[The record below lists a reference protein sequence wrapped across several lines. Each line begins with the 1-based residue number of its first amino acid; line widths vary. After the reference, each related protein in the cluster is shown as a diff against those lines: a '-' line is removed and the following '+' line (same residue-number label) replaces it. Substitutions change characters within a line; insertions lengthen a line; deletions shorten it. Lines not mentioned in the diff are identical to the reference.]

1 MKPQTKFKLKSAHD
15 IVSLYDEQSKDF
27 IDDLHLE
34 IESYMIQGNNFAIC
48 DYFGKIYL
56 SDGDETY
63 KLVSNPFQKRKKTMI
78 SNKELKVL
86 AIETLHPISNIAMV
100 SIDEIWKIEGKHYRE
115 LTVWEKGGSV
125 SDEIIASIKVDDSF
139 NSDQV
144 KYLLLAEVDYL
155 EEYFLNQNK

>member
-1 MKPQTKFKLKSAHD
+1 MILTNEQRQSILTYLKSFKEHKNKDSCEVED
-15 IVSLYDEQSKDF
+15 ILAVCTDEEVMALLYNIE
-27 IDDLHLE
+27 LE
-34 IESYMIQGNNFAIC
+34 KNKQ
-48 DYFGKIYL
+48 
-56 SDGDETY
+56 T
-63 KLVSNPFQKRKKTMI
+63 KTMI
-78 SNKELKVL
+78 LSNKELKVL

-144 KYLLLAEVDYL
+144 KHLLLAEVDYL
-155 EEYFLNQNK
+155 EEFFLEQNK